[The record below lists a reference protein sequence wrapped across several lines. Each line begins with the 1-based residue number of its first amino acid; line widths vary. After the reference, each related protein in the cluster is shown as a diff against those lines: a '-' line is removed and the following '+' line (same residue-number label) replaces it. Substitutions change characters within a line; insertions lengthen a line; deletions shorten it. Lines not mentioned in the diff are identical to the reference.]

1 MKKQLLLSALT
12 LALLSACGGSDDNGN
27 TASGGIS
34 PADSTTPSTQGNN
47 NSSNNN
53 QTAQKSG
60 NDNNSQRPGSNTN
73 NNGQQPATP
82 ANNGATA
89 ITARNEAFTGYLI
102 NAPKQRGGL
111 EPKAT
116 DNNDNLHLGDIK
128 LPTFAAD
135 AHQGGVLSFNNTKGK
150 DGLSYN
156 SFKVSDNSY
165 RHVQFG
171 FVEHADTYDAFIRHD
186 KTTVQ
191 LPTQGTANYR
201 GDSIMNIHDTSRAY
215 QRTEIG
221 TVAATADFAAK
232 QLSITLQSPSHQKSI
247 SGIPIAGD
255 ASFVK
260 EQGPSYTSISGN
272 FAGANGEEL
281 TGLYIDS
288 ASDNSLVTGTFG
300 AKRQ

>member
-34 PADSTTPSTQGNN
+34 PADSTTPSAQGNN

-60 NDNNSQRPGSNTN
+60 NDNNQRPGSNTN

-111 EPKAT
+111 EPKTT

-186 KTTVQ
+186 KTAVQ
-191 LPTQGTANYR
+191 LPT
-201 GDSIMNIHDTSRAY
+201 
-215 QRTEIG
+215 
-221 TVAATADFAAK
+221 
-232 QLSITLQSPSHQKSI
+232 
-247 SGIPIAGD
+247 
-255 ASFVK
+255 
-260 EQGPSYTSISGN
+260 
-272 FAGANGEEL
+272 
-281 TGLYIDS
+281 
-288 ASDNSLVTGTFG
+288 
-300 AKRQ
+300 

>member
-1 MKKQLLLSALT
+1 
-12 LALLSACGGSDDNGN
+12 
-27 TASGGIS
+27 
-34 PADSTTPSTQGNN
+34 
-47 NSSNNN
+47 
-53 QTAQKSG
+53 
-60 NDNNSQRPGSNTN
+60 
-73 NNGQQPATP
+73 
-82 ANNGATA
+82 
-89 ITARNEAFTGYLI
+89 
-102 NAPKQRGGL
+102 
-111 EPKAT
+111 
-116 DNNDNLHLGDIK
+116 
-128 LPTFAAD
+128 
-135 AHQGGVLSFNNTKGK
+135 
-150 DGLSYN
+150 
-156 SFKVSDNSY
+156 
-165 RHVQFG
+165 
-171 FVEHADTYDAFIRHD
+171 
-186 KTTVQ
+186 
-191 LPTQGTANYR
+191 
-201 GDSIMNIHDTSRAY
+201 MNIHDTSRAY